1 MSNLDTR
8 STNNMLVYADS
19 VNRARAIPVAVD
31 NLKPIH
37 RKILYTLYITKLTS
51 DKKYAKSMATVG
63 EVLKLFSPHG
73 DAATYGALARLAQ
86 SWKLR
91 YPLVDG
97 QGNFGNLLGDGPAA
111 ARYTNAKLTRIGDL
125 MLEDIDKDCVDFVP
139 NYDETTVEPLT
150 LPSKFPFVLCGNNA
164 GIGVSLSSDVVSHNF
179 TEVKGAI
186 EYYMDHKDCT
196 IADLMKFIKGPDFPT
211 GGRIINGEDLYQIYS
226 TGRGVLKMEAHYDIK
241 QSGAKTLIIFH
252 DIPYGVEI
260 EEGVKAPLKKMILD
274 EGYEQF
280 ENIDIKKT
288 KENFF
293 DITITIGKKA
303 NVAQSLNLLLTKTK
317 LAASVKVNNTFVL
330 DNKIVTLNLKQMVET
345 YVNYRS
351 NIIKRIAQNDYEKT
365 NHKLTIVLGLQKC
378 MSNIDRVISI
388 IRNADSPAAAKAQLM
403 PEFNLNSDQADAVL
417 DMKLGRL
424 SRLDVQDLNKKQ
436 KSYEET
442 LAVLKDRIE
451 NESARFAVIK
461 SDLEE
466 IKKIVGKDERL
477 TEITY
482 GSAPVITAQGEN
494 IPITLPTNTIKKI
507 LFTYADGQTKD
518 KFEPL
523 GQLIAVNSAY
533 GHNDICVYNAA
544 GDMGVVVDNPIGA
557 FNKNNGAKIVCVTAN
572 GNIKCSVK
580 SSYKFSGTKPEKAL
594 KLKEGDQV
602 VLVAAANDDDYVI
615 VNGGG
620 GRIFKFAVKDLT
632 VATKATV
639 GVKTGFAHVESA
651 IACMD
656 SDTLFMVGNDNK
668 GKLTLAK
675 DISVDK
681 RGNKPQSIYESTQW
695 IGICNEDR
703 EGLFVIPK
711 RGNNFLVKREELS
724 LKGKTAAGASV
735 STRQIAKIL

>member
-1 MSNLDTR
+1 MGNIDTR
-8 STNNMLVYADS
+8 SITDMLVYADS

-73 DAATYGALARLAQ
+73 DTATYGALARLAQ
-86 SWKLR
+86 TWKLR

-125 MLEDIDKDCVDFVP
+125 MLEDIDKNCVDFIP
-139 NYDETTVEPLT
+139 NYDETTTEPLT
-150 LPSKFPFVLCGNNA
+150 LPSKFPFLLCGNNT

-186 EYYMDHKDCT
+186 EYYMEHKDCT
-196 IADLMKFIKGPDFPT
+196 ISDLMKFIKGPDFPT

-226 TGRGVLKMEAHYDIK
+226 TGRGALKMEAHYDIK

-260 EEGVKAPLKKMILD
+260 EDGVKSPLKKMILD

-288 KENFF
+288 KDNFF
-293 DITITIGKKA
+293 DITITISKKA
-303 NVAQSLNLLLTKTK
+303 NVAQALSLLLSKTK

-330 DNKIVTLNLKQMVET
+330 DNKIVTLNLKQMIET

-351 NIIKRIAQNDYEKT
+351 NIIKRIAQNDYDKT

-378 MSNIDRVISI
+378 MSNIDRVIEI
-388 IRNADSPAAAKAQLM
+388 IRGADSPAAAKLKLM

-417 DMKLGRL
+417 DMKLSRL
-424 SRLDVQDLNKKQ
+424 SRLDVQDLDKKQ
-436 KSYEET
+436 KDHEKI
-442 LAVLKDRIE
+442 LALLKDRID
-451 NESARFAVIK
+451 NETSRFAVIK
-461 SDLEE
+461 ADLEE
-466 IKKIVGKDERL
+466 IKKVVGKDERL
-477 TEITY
+477 TEVTY
-482 GSAPVITAQGEN
+482 GSAPVVHGDGMTIEVPSTA
-494 IPITLPTNTIKKI
+494 IKKI

-523 GQLIAVNSAY
+523 SQLIAVNSAY
-533 GHNDICVYNAA
+533 GQNDICVYNAA
-544 GDMGVVVDNPIGA
+544 GEMGVAVDNPIGG
-557 FNKNNGAKIVCVTAN
+557 FNKNGGSKIVCVTAN
-572 GNIKCSVK
+572 GNIKCSAK
-580 SSYKFSGTKPEKAL
+580 TAYKFSNTKTEKAL
-594 KLKEGDQV
+594 KVKDGDQV
-602 VLVAAANDDDYVI
+602 VFIAAANDSDFII
-615 VNGGG
+615 VNGGNG
-620 GRIFKFAVKDLT
+620 EIFKFAVKNLT

-639 GVKTGFAHVESA
+639 GVKTGFEHVESA
-651 IACMD
+651 IVCGD
-656 SDTLFMVGNDNK
+656 SDTLFMVGSDGK

-675 DISVDK
+675 DITVDK
-681 RGNKPQSIYESTQW
+681 RGNKPQSVYKSTKW
-695 IGICNEDR
+695 IGVCNEDR
-703 EGLFVIPK
+703 EGLFVVPK
-711 RGNNFLVKREELS
+711 RGNNFLVKRDELS
-724 LKGKTAAGASV
+724 LKGKTAAGATIS
-735 STRQIAKIL
+735 SRQLEKIL

>member
-1 MSNLDTR
+1 MSNIDTR
-8 STNNMLVYADS
+8 SINNMLVYADS
-19 VNRARAIPVAVD
+19 VNKARAIPVAVD

-111 ARYTNAKLTRIGDL
+111 ARYTNARLSRIGDL
-125 MLEDIDKDCVDFVP
+125 MLEDIDKNCVDFVP
-139 NYDETTVEPLT
+139 NYDETTVEPVT
-150 LPSKFPFVLCGNNA
+150 LPSKFPFILCGNNA

-179 TEVKGAI
+179 TEVKDAI
-186 EYYMDHKDCT
+186 GYYMNHKDCT

-226 TGRGVLKMEAHYDIK
+226 TGRGALKMEAHYDIK

-260 EEGVKAPLKKMILD
+260 EGGVKAPLKKMILD

-293 DITITIGKKA
+293 DITITLGKKA

-317 LAASVKVNNTFVL
+317 LATSVKVNNTFVL
-330 DNKIVTLNLKQMVET
+330 NNQIVTLNLKQMIET

-351 NIIKRIAQNDYEKT
+351 NIIKRIAQNNYEKT

-388 IRNADSPAAAKAQLM
+388 IRNAESSAAAKTQLM
-403 PEFNLNSDQADAVL
+403 SEFSLNSDQADAVL

-436 KSYEET
+436 KCYEDT
-442 LAVLKDRIE
+442 LALLKDRIE
-451 NESARFAVIK
+451 NEKARYAVIK

-482 GSAPVITAQGEN
+482 GCAPVAAAEN
-494 IPITLPTNTIKKI
+494 ETTPTILPTNAIKKTM
-507 LFTYADGQTKD
+507 FTYADGQTKD

-533 GHNDICVYNAA
+533 GQNDICVFNAA
-544 GDMGVVVDNPIGA
+544 GEMGVVVDNPIGA
-557 FNKNNGAKIVCVTAN
+557 FNKNDGAKIVCVTAN
-572 GNIKCSVK
+572 GNIKCSAK
-580 SSYKFSGTKPEKAL
+580 SVYKFNAKPEKAL
-594 KLKEGDQV
+594 KLKGGDQLV
-602 VLVAAANDDDYVI
+602 FVAAANDDEYVI

-620 GRIFKFAVKDLT
+620 GKIFKFAVKDLT
-632 VATKATV
+632 VATRATV

-651 IACMD
+651 LVCSD

-675 DISVDK
+675 DLAVDK
-681 RGNKPQSIYESTQW
+681 RGNKPQSVYENTQW

-703 EGLFVIPK
+703 EGLYVIPK
-711 RGNNFLVKREELS
+711 RGNNFLVKRDKLS

-735 STRQIAKIL
+735 SSRQIAKIL